1 MIAHKHTH
9 VKCIVKYSIVVLC
22 VVNNS
27 ALDFYNSFFYIVIMR
42 IFKIKNGN
50 YAGEHIIFDSIQ
62 ECIEKGYTPKVWYEC
77 NTNDWAI
84 ADDGYVLQLLS
95 KSYIKNRHNQITWL
109 YRFCNG
115 TGAVY
120 IDRHGTPRPYNFYGA
135 VAKSKKSTLSE
146 GGVYVTPKLKLWFS
160 LVKAGADPNEAY
172 RNVYKREPNIRRI
185 NLILENKK
193 IKSMIAK
200 EMVPVIG
207 TINEKL
213 LNKTGK
219 SLDQWFAEEVVDLIT
234 TDKLSPKE
242 RLANIKFLKEVFA
255 NALGFKNK
263 SIPEEIP
270 YEEIRPS
277 LGTNQE
283 RNENNVNS
291 PISPIAVNINIPSGD
306 SSLSEMET

>member
-1 MIAHKHTH
+1 
-9 VKCIVKYSIVVLC
+9 
-22 VVNNS
+22 
-27 ALDFYNSFFYIVIMR
+27 MR
-42 IFKIKNGN
+42 IFKIKSGN
-50 YAGEHIIFDSIQ
+50 YQGEHIIYDSIQ
-62 ECIEKGYTPKVWYEC
+62 ECISKGYTPKVWHEC
-77 NTNDWAI
+77 NVNDWAI
-84 ADDGYVLQLLS
+84 ADDGYVLQLLA
-95 KSYIKNRHNQITWL
+95 KSYVKNRHGQITWL

-120 IDRHGTPRPYNFYGA
+120 IDRNNAPRPYNFYGA
-135 VAKSKKSTLSE
+135 VAKSKKNTLSE
-146 GGVYVTPKLKLWFS
+146 GSVYVTPRLKLWFS

-172 RNVYKREPNIRRI
+172 RTVYKREPNVRRI

-193 IKSMIAK
+193 IKSMIQK

-234 TDKLSPKE
+234 AQKLTPKE

-263 SIPEEIP
+263 SIPEDTP

-277 LGTNQE
+277 LGEGKSNDD
-283 RNENNVNS
+283 RFINNNN
-291 PISPIAVNINIPSGD
+291 NIIPSNTYAPTLSD
-306 SSLSEMET
+306 SENQDK